1 MKRLQRSV
9 SEKQYSKTKPLS
21 YGRVWLTHH
30 TQSFVSSLI
39 QLLATP
45 LPSLMTVAVIGIALA
60 LPTGLYLLLE
70 NIQAMSGDWDNTV
83 QISLFLK
90 KNVDNAQAH
99 VLADQLRQRTDIE
112 NVQVITPQQAL
123 EEYRLFSGFGEALTA
138 LPENPLPAVLVL
150 QLASDTLDPKASEQL
165 AQALNALPEVDI
177 AQLDMRWLK
186 RLLAIIE
193 LIQRGVLILA
203 ILLSLTVLL
212 VVGNTIRLAIYNR
225 RQEIE
230 INKLVGA
237 TDAFIRRPF
246 LYSGFWY
253 GFGGSL
259 IAWLLVNLALWLLQA
274 PVEQLKILYYSQFEL
289 MTLTFWA
296 SLILFTSGSLLG
308 LIGAGLAVER
318 HLKEIQPR

>member
-1 MKRLQRSV
+1 MKRQPV
-9 SEKQYSKTKPLS
+9 SEKQYSKTKPLFFIS
-21 YGRVWLTHH
+21 VWLTHH

-60 LPTGLYLLLE
+60 LPTGLYLVLE

-90 KNVDNAQAH
+90 KEVDNAQAH
-99 VLADQLRQRTDIE
+99 VLADQLRRRTDIE
-112 NVQVITPQQAL
+112 HVQVITPEQAL
-123 EEYRLFSGFGEALTA
+123 EEYRLFSGFGEALTELA
-138 LPENPLPAVLVL
+138 ENPLPAVLVL
-150 QLASDTLDPKASEQL
+150 QLATDDINPQASEQL
-165 AQALNALPEVDI
+165 AAALNELPEVDI

-259 IAWLLVNLALWLLQA
+259 VAWLLVNIALWLLHA
-274 PVEQLKILYYSQFEL
+274 PVKQLKILYYSQFEL
-289 MTLTFWA
+289 LNLNLLA
-296 SLILFTSGSLLG
+296 SLILFVSGALLG

-318 HLKEIQPR
+318 HLQEIQPR